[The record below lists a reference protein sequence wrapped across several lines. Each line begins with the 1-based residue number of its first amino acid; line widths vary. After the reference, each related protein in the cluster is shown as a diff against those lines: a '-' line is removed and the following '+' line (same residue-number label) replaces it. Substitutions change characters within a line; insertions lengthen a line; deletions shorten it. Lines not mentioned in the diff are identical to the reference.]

1 MPGPGV
7 AGGGPSGG
15 GLSVGVP
22 RETFPGERRVALT
35 PLALPALTKAGIRII
50 VESGAGIEG
59 GFLDEAYTQHGAQI
73 ATRAEV
79 FGADIVVQVRTFP
92 ANPVAGRPDLDA
104 LRPDQILIGLA
115 NPLAV
120 PELVAEL
127 AKRKVTSF
135 AMELIPRITRAQSMD
150 ALSSQANI
158 GGYKAVVEAA
168 RTLPK
173 MFPMMTTAAGTIPPA
188 KVFILGVGV
197 AGLQAIATARRLGA
211 VVQAF
216 DVRPETKEQVQ
227 SLGAKFVEVELEA
240 AAGAG
245 GYAKEQSED
254 FLRRQRELLAKV
266 VAASDVVITTAQV
279 PGKKAPVLVTEEM
292 VRGMAPGA
300 VIVDMAAGQGGN
312 VALSKPDEQVI
323 VAGVTIL
330 GPTNL
335 PGTIPVHASQ
345 TYGKNVANFLLNMY
359 VKGELILDGEDQI
372 VNESMMTRAGEV
384 VNPRIRQ
391 SLGLPDLTAPS
402 AGPPSA
408 GPPSAGPPGGP
419 PPGGPSAGPPPAGPS
434 GVTVAVP
441 LVPTSTENPGK
452 GN

>member
-1 MPGPGV
+1 MADEG
-7 AGGGPSGG
+7 SS
-15 GLSVGVP
+15 LTVGVP
-22 RETFPGERRVALT
+22 RETYPGERRVALT
-35 PLALPALTKAGIRII
+35 PLALPALTKAGLRIV
-50 VESGAGIEG
+50 VESGAGKEA
-59 GFLDEAYTQHGAQI
+59 GFFDEAYTQHGATI
-73 ATRAEV
+73 GTRADT
-79 FGADIVVQVRTFP
+79 FAADIVVQIRTFP
-92 ANPVAGRPDLDA
+92 ANPEAGRADLDL
-104 LRPDQILIGLA
+104 LRPDQLVIGLA
-115 NPLAV
+115 NPLAA

-127 AKRKVTSF
+127 AKRKVTAF

-150 ALSSQANI
+150 VLSSQANI

-211 VVQAF
+211 IVQAF

-227 SLGAKFVEVELEA
+227 SLGAKFIEVELEA
-240 AAGAG
+240 AAGTG

-254 FLRRQRELLAKV
+254 FLRRQRELLASV

-279 PGKKAPVLVTEEM
+279 PGKKAPVLVTEDM

-312 VALSKPDEQVI
+312 VALSQPDEAVV

-345 TYGKNVANFLLNMY
+345 TYGKNVSNFLLNMCK
-359 VKGELILDGEDQI
+359 KGVLTLDGDDQI
-372 VNESMMTRAGEV
+372 VNESMVTRSGEV
-384 VNPRIRQ
+384 VNARVRQ
-391 SLGLPDLTAPS
+391 ALGLPELNPAP
-402 AGPPSA
+402 AAPPQS
-408 GPPSAGPPGGP
+408 
-419 PPGGPSAGPPPAGPS
+419 PPATPDAAP
-434 GVTVAVP
+434 VTAAAS
-441 LVPTSTENPGK
+441 LEK